1 MKKLFLVL
9 TIVGLS
15 LDLVQAQR
23 SAFVDMDKI
32 LNSIPEYE
40 AAQRE
45 LEGQAEKWRQE
56 IARKY
61 ESIEKMYRDYQAREP
76 LMSDEARK
84 EAQDKIIQKE
94 QEARELQK
102 KYFGPEGEL
111 FQKRQ
116 SLVKPI
122 QEKVYTVIEKYAKD
136 RSFDFM
142 FTAPNGS
149 SIIYANPDKDMTS
162 YIIKRLGREK

>member
-1 MKKLFLVL
+1 MKKLFSVLVVAFL
-9 TIVGLS
+9 TFNVA
-15 LDLVQAQR
+15 QAQR
-23 SAFVDMDKI
+23 VVFVDMDKI
-32 LNSIPEYE
+32 LGSITEYE
-40 AAQRE
+40 SAQRE

-61 ESIEKMYRDYQAREP
+61 ENIEKMYRDYQAREP

-94 QEARELQK
+94 QDARDLQK

-136 RSFDFM
+136 RSFDFI
-142 FTAPNGS
+142 FTAPDGS
-149 SIIYANPDKDMTS
+149 SIIYANPDKDVTND
-162 YIIKRLGREK
+162 IIKRLEREK